1 MKNII
6 NILKRTRL
14 TAASVFVLLA
24 VSVLAGTVYAVTI
37 DAVSEEVGDGASR
50 VFSWTIDTSQD
61 SRFKPVTKITGNFG
75 SSTASTQTV
84 TESGYSVSL
93 SCENEGDN
101 VVTVTL
107 GGDTSGGSAFYNT
120 NLVYTLKSPGDETE
134 YAKFRIFQDE
144 IIPVGSTTQETLEH
158 YV

>member
-84 TESGYSVSL
+84 T
-93 SCENEGDN
+93 
-101 VVTVTL
+101 
-107 GGDTSGGSAFYNT
+107 